1 MGKIRKFKTKH
12 TDNQEVKNQTD
23 SQETMD
29 VKESE
34 STTKNNVKK
43 SVLRAVGVF
52 LLGASI
58 SIYVQALP
66 LVFVFLGGYMRLPSD
81 GSATIMDLSIWIL
94 TCVGILIPSIYVFI
108 VWMKFVWQ
116 RFVRN
121 PQSFTLFSKKA

>member
-23 SQETMD
+23 SQKTMD
-29 VKESE
+29 TKENE
-34 STTKNNVKK
+34 NNIKNNVKK
-43 SVLRAVGVF
+43 SVVRALGVF
-52 LLGASI
+52 LLGASV

-108 VWMKFVWQ
+108 VWMKFVWR
-116 RFVRN
+116 RFVKN

>member
-1 MGKIRKFKTKH
+1 MGKIRKFKTKR

-34 STTKNNVKK
+34 RNARNNVKK
-43 SVLRAVGVF
+43 SVLRAVGVI
-52 LLGASI
+52 LLGVST
-58 SIYVQALP
+58 SIYVQVLP
-66 LVFVFLGGYMRLPSD
+66 LVFVFLGGYMRLPLK

-94 TCVGILIPSIYVFI
+94 TCVGILIPSIYAFI
-108 VWMKFVWQ
+108 TWMKFVWK